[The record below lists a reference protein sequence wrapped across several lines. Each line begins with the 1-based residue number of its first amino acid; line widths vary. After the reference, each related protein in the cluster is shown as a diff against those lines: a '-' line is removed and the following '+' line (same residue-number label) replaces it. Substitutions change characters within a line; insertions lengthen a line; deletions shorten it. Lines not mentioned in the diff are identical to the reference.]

1 MGSTEF
7 LKNRLDS
14 SIGRIVEQYKVNLK
28 KVNRDLN
35 RLKNEGVNNSFE
47 NILFQKGEE
56 FIQRGEKAVDN
67 IYKNGY
73 YDLIKR
79 SMKNREICLGAV
91 DFNNLTKE
99 DKLKVKYI
107 KKCSHNMVE
116 VDCFNFL
123 YKYKKRGLNLD
134 FNELSLMFCNFE
146 DLDIRS
152 HKFII
157 SLLCFPYEF
166 TRQCNKYRVRKKDL
180 TDEEYALKL
189 QKAIVQDSLCLI

>member
-1 MGSTEF
+1 MTKPETFEQYLQLKDIEIVENIDVNIDKDDLDEKLILKHLETMSEFHKKTMGSTEF

-123 YKYKKRGLNLD
+123 YKYKK
-134 FNELSLMFCNFE
+134 E
-146 DLDIRS
+146 D
-152 HKFII
+152 
-157 SLLCFPYEF
+157 
-166 TRQCNKYRVRKKDL
+166 
-180 TDEEYALKL
+180 
-189 QKAIVQDSLCLI
+189 